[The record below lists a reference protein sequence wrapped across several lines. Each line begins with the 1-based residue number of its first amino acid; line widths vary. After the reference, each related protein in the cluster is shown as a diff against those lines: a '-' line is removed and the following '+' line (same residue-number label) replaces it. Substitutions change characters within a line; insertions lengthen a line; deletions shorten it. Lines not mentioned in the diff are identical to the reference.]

1 MLGLVGVGWQ
11 VSLSTASLLSGSI
24 LIAYVESVALL
35 ILCPFERSLY
45 DGGIVVAPPNDIQE
59 TMRSP
64 YKYSIIPKVVGVFN
78 GCMCASM
85 RDTST
90 VLVTQTESHDLTPR
104 PLMGYFSGI
113 CRPRGDNEPHP
124 QFLPSGDR

>member
-45 DGGIVVAPPNDIQE
+45 DGGIVVASPNDIQE

-64 YKYSIIPKVVGVFN
+64 YKYSIIPKVVGVFMAV
-78 GCMCASM
+78 CVQAC
-85 RDTST
+85 
-90 VLVTQTESHDLTPR
+90 VVQVQ
-104 PLMGYFSGI
+104 Y
-113 CRPRGDNEPHP
+113 
-124 QFLPSGDR
+124 